1 MATERDDDGFVFKTL
16 ATASLTADDR
26 ALMLSLFDACY
37 RQANHAYFEKSLEQL
52 RYASLVWHGER
63 PAGFGLADRRVVEL
77 PRLPQQTVV
86 MGGLCCVLPDFR
98 RQGLFGALEQRAMAA
113 GDAPRPGRMLACG
126 RLAHPAAFRT
136 LAVSPTVVPKPG
148 VPLTAWQREVG
159 QAVADVY
166 GVESF
171 DPETFVCLGTGKPIG
186 YPVIEMQVEPPE
198 WKVFRPVDRDR
209 GDSLLGL
216 AWNPDA
222 PPGW

>member
-1 MATERDDDGFVFKTL
+1 MATKREFFRFVFKTL
-16 ATASLTADDR
+16 PTASLTADDR

-37 RQANHAYFEKSLEQL
+37 REANHAYFEKSLTQL

-63 PAGFGLADRRVVEL
+63 PAGFGLADQRVVEL
-77 PRLPQQTVV
+77 PRLPQQTIV

-98 RQGLFGALEQRAMAA
+98 RQGLFGALEQRAIAAA
-113 GDAPRPGRMLACG
+113 GAPPSGRALTCGRM
-126 RLAHPAAFRT
+126 AHPAAFRYMAANRT
-136 LAVSPTVVPKPG
+136 AVPKPG

-159 QAVADVY
+159 QTVADVY

-186 YPVIEMQVEPPE
+186 YPVIEMQVESPE
-198 WKVFRPVDRDR
+198 WEAFRPVDRDR

-216 AWNPDA
+216 AWRPDA
-222 PPGW
+222 PPDW